1 MWQREEVQALLRRHR
16 ALTGAPAS
24 GPSVPTL
31 PALSPQLDSAA
42 AGLWRSHFMH
52 YNFVKIHS
60 TMRTTPAQTAVTHR
74 LWEGEDLVTL
84 LD

>member
-1 MWQREEVQALLRRHR
+1 
-16 ALTGAPAS
+16 
-24 GPSVPTL
+24 
-31 PALSPQLDSAA
+31 
-42 AGLWRSHFMH
+42 MH